1 MLLQK
6 VLQRQRT
13 EEMSQKYG
21 LSNNNQIIKIFFY
34 LYIYLYIYIYLFS
47 GQTFSF
53 LGSEQSGSRTAWP
66 LWGNDLNSLWA
77 SIKISAVN
85 VNQSRQ
91 AFFAV
96 AEAVALTWLTRQTG
110 QKMWKKPSHR
120 LGHCKTQQLRKN
132 GVPNKRIKMVFVFFC
147 RGSTCV
153 LR

>member
-34 LYIYLYIYIYLFS
+34 LYIYLYIYICLVDKHFLFLAVS
-47 GQTFSF
+47 S
-53 LGSEQSGSRTAWP
+53 

-85 VNQSRQ
+85 VNQSRE

>member
-34 LYIYLYIYIYLFS
+34 LYIYLYIYICLVDKHFLFLAVS
-47 GQTFSF
+47 SQAVGQ
-53 LGSEQSGSRTAWP
+53 P
-66 LWGNDLNSLWA
+66 DLWGNDLNSLWA

-110 QKMWKKPSHR
+110 QKMWKKPSHQ